1 MKSLNLVMLLQG
13 ISKPLKIGHTKTC
26 DCPTNHI
33 NCLTAKEWMQSQIAV
48 WEFYYEKR
56 DIRDKNVHPAV
67 FPISLPTKC
76 ISLFTHKGELVLD
89 PFVGSG
95 TTLVAA
101 QDLGRNAVGFD
112 LKNEYIEIAN
122 GRLSNSRDGTSQL
135 AIQDDA
141 KKIPEYLDE
150 ETVSLCITSP
160 PYANLLN
167 RKRKNKSKRGNLR
180 EDEHYLKVQ
189 QYSKDTRDL
198 GTMDIKEYA
207 DTLGDIFREILPL
220 IKPKGH
226 CVINITDYWW
236 KGKRVPIH
244 INVVEA
250 LQKVGYELR
259 NTIIW
264 DRRNIVNKVGIFGWP
279 SNYITLTTTFEY
291 LLHFWKPG

>member
-1 MKSLNLVMLLQG
+1 MMLLQG